1 MGLVVAML
9 AASLTSRSEARIGVG
24 TVEFHVSAGGSGR
37 TELVLPPLGRV
48 TARTHRLPV
57 TLTAEVTS
65 LDVAAV
71 GDLVGADDPGARAR
85 DQAAAAVESQARQL
99 ALRLVTL
106 SAIVGA
112 ATAAIAPGRRWTHL
126 PTGAAGGAVGAV
138 LLLGGVWVGY
148 DVRAFESDP
157 RFEGELERAPALL
170 ATVQRHV
177 DDVDVVR
184 SRVGILGARIAELYT
199 AVDEEPASATTG
211 TKILHVSDIHSNPLG
226 IEIVAR
232 LVENF
237 DVDAVLDTGD
247 LTSFGST
254 VETRIGDL
262 IAALDVPYLLVPGNH
277 DAPAV
282 RAAFDALPHVTL
294 LDRTTHRIGAVDV
307 LGVAD
312 PTFTADNEVS
322 TDEANE
328 MKLDTAPVVGRLVRR
343 HDPDVLAIHDTR
355 QAETAA
361 GYVPLVVAGHSHTR
375 KVEQR
380 DGTVFLTVGSTGATG
395 LGSFTVDTDLAYE
408 AEVLTFRGDRLVAVD
423 YISLPGFDGSFTVE
437 HTVIRPPDRP

>member
-1 MGLVVAML
+1 ML
-9 AASLTSRSEARIGVG
+9 AAAVTSRSEARVGVG

-48 TARTHRLPV
+48 TARTHSLPV

-65 LDVAAV
+65 LDVGAV

-85 DQAAAAVESQARQL
+85 DQAAAAVESQARRL
-99 ALRLVTL
+99 AVRLLLL
-106 SAIVGA
+106 SAVVGA
-112 ATAAIAPGRRWTHL
+112 AAAAVAPARRWTHL
-126 PTGAAGGAVGAV
+126 PAGAAGGAVGAV

-157 RFEGELERAPALL
+157 RFEGELERAPSLL

-177 DDVDVVR
+177 DDVDIVR

-199 AVDEEPASATTG
+199 AVDDTTTSTSSG
-211 TKILHVSDIHSNPLG
+211 TKILHVSDIHSNPLA

-254 VETRIGDL
+254 VEARIGDL
-262 IAALDVPYLLVPGNH
+262 IAGLDVPYLLVPGNH

-282 RAAFDALPHVTL
+282 RAAFDAVPHVTL
-294 LDRTTHRIGAVDV
+294 LDGTTHRIGAVDV
-307 LGVAD
+307 LGVGD
-312 PTFTADNEVS
+312 PTFTADNELS

-328 MKLDTAPVVGRLVRR
+328 IKLDRAPVVGRLVRR
-343 HDPDVLAIHDTR
+343 HDPDVLAVHDAR
-355 QAETAA
+355 QADTAGGHVA
-361 GYVPLVVAGHSHTR
+361 LVVSGHSHSR
-375 KVEQR
+375 EVEER

-437 HTVIRPPDRP
+437 HTVMRPPPRPRP